1 MKSSN
6 QKNENILTR
15 KTEIEEWKKKKLL
28 DRKSKLAVKN
38 NYLNHVFRSG
48 FGVPVFQSN

>member
-15 KTEIEEWKKKKLL
+15 KTEIEEWKKKKKII
-28 DRKSKLAVKN
+28 RPQEQA
-38 NYLNHVFRSG
+38 RS
-48 FGVPVFQSN
+48 QK

>member
-15 KTEIEEWKKKKLL
+15 KTEIEEWKKKKNI
-28 DRKSKLAVKN
+28 RPQEQA
-38 NYLNHVFRSG
+38 RS
-48 FGVPVFQSN
+48 QK

>member
-15 KTEIEEWKKKKLL
+15 KREIEEWKKKKKNNLS
-28 DRKSKLAVKN
+28 DRKSKLA
-38 NYLNHVFRSG
+38 VFRSG